1 MVWKS
6 IARSS
11 MGTTHKQ
18 QQKPCQDYGC
28 CTICHNVILGA
39 VADGAG
45 SATFSDIGAKLAVE
59 TALNELLQL
68 REYTLYLHCPPKPV
82 PDEQARIIF
91 ANTLMEVVA
100 ALEKEALS
108 GSYSIDDLACT
119 LLVFI
124 ATPNWISAMQIG
136 DGFIVV
142 HPEEEEYQLLFPPDK
157 GEFINETTF
166 VTSVNA
172 LNDMQVCV
180 KPGKQ
185 RFICASTDGLERV
198 AIQMNNWTPFS
209 PFFKPLE
216 EYLCETTNPE
226 KEDEYFRNFLESD
239 RLNAHTNDGKTLL
252 LCLYD

>member
-1 MVWKS
+1 MQTK
-6 IARSS
+6 
-11 MGTTHKQ
+11 
-18 QQKPCQDYGC
+18 
-28 CTICHNVILGA
+28 
-39 VADGAG
+39 
-45 SATFSDIGAKLAVE
+45 
-59 TALNELLQL
+59 AL
-68 REYTLYLHCPPKPV
+68 R
-82 PDEQARIIF
+82 D
-91 ANTLMEVVA
+91 
-100 ALEKEALS
+100 
-108 GSYSIDDLACT
+108 SYSVNDLACT

-198 AIQMNNWTPFS
+198 AIQMNNWTPFP

-226 KEDEYFRNFLESD
+226 KEDEYIRNFLESD
-239 RLNAHTNDGKTLL
+239 RLNAHTNDDKTLL
-252 LCLYD
+252 LCLYNRQ